1 MKTLYYDCF
10 AGISGDMNLAA
21 LVDLGADTD
30 RLERGLRKL
39 NLDGWKLSF
48 EKASKNGIWGTK
60 ANVEVASG
68 HCGHASCGVGGG
80 GHSHGEHG
88 NSGHLHGAHEHRSYA
103 DIKRIILE
111 SRLSDKVKSSAI
123 GIFDIIA
130 RAEAQVHGKNVDEV
144 HFHEVGAVDSI
155 IDVVGAA
162 ICAEMLDVD
171 KVVSSCVELGGG
183 TVRCAHGVLPVPAPA
198 TAIISKAFPSK
209 IGGVCHEATT
219 PTGAAIIASLAD
231 DFNVPVS
238 GRCLG
243 TGIGIGH
250 RECSELP
257 NILRVMLYDTS
268 DAANPPSGIDSVQ
281 MFEICANLDDMTPE
295 HISALCARLF
305 EAGAL
310 DVWQESVAMK
320 KNRLAAKVCALCK
333 TDKLADVRAAFFA
346 HSTTLGV
353 RQYQLSRASISRE
366 SFKKTTE
373 FGEVSIKKSSF
384 NGVERVKVEFDDC
397 VKISE
402 RTGESVGLIA
412 KKIEN
417 SLDNG

>member
-1 MKTLYYDCF
+1 
-10 AGISGDMNLAA
+10 
-21 LVDLGADTD
+21 
-30 RLERGLRKL
+30 
-39 NLDGWKLSF
+39 
-48 EKASKNGIWGTK
+48 
-60 ANVEVASG
+60 
-68 HCGHASCGVGGG
+68 
-80 GHSHGEHG
+80 
-88 NSGHLHGAHEHRSYA
+88 
-103 DIKRIILE
+103 
-111 SRLSDKVKSSAI
+111 
-123 GIFDIIA
+123 
-130 RAEAQVHGKNVDEV
+130 
-144 HFHEVGAVDSI
+144 
-155 IDVVGAA
+155 
-162 ICAEMLDVD
+162 
-171 KVVSSCVELGGG
+171 
-183 TVRCAHGVLPVPAPA
+183 
-198 TAIISKAFPSK
+198 
-209 IGGVCHEATT
+209 
-219 PTGAAIIASLAD
+219 
-231 DFNVPVS
+231 
-238 GRCLG
+238 
-243 TGIGIGH
+243 
-250 RECSELP
+250 
-257 NILRVMLYDTS
+257 
-268 DAANPPSGIDSVQ
+268 
-281 MFEICANLDDMTPE
+281 MTPE